1 MLLPAVLI
9 TLVAVWWVWK
19 AARATLRL
27 RTIRRTGVRVTGE
40 VIDNDAQNRPYYG
53 GALLY
58 PVVRY
63 QLDGKMHQGTVRNW
77 IGKVELGSG
86 LPLLVDPDDPYLP
99 AAADR
104 DSTVRGLA
112 AGLIT
117 LVLALLLTWWA
128 YTIRFH

>member
-1 MLLPAVLI
+1 MLVGAIVA
-9 TLVAVWWVWK
+9 TLMTLLWVG
-19 AARATLRL
+19 RATRETLRL
-27 RTIRRTGVRVTGE
+27 RALRRTGVRVEGE
-40 VIDNDAQNRPYYG
+40 VIDNEARNRPYYG